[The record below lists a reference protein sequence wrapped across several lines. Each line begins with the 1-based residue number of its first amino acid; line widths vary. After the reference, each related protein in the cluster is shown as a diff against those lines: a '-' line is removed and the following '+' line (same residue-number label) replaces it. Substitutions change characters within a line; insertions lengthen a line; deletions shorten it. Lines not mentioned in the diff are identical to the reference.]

1 MLMKASIGCC
11 LLLVPALVWCA
22 QWHHGLSYFGPEGLK
37 YEADFH
43 HFDWVDPDAPKG
55 GRLNLAA
62 TGTYDSFNALISK
75 GRPAAGL
82 STTGPNNF
90 IYDRLLEQAADEPAS
105 YYGRLAESVA
115 VADDLAW
122 IAFRIRPEARWHD
135 GVPITAKDVKF
146 TFEQLKSHASP
157 TIRMVLRPVLRAE
170 VVGEREIRFHIAPGR
185 GRSRSVLIRIGDLYP
200 LPEHYWRD
208 RDTSRTTVEPPLGS
222 GPYRVAA
229 RVIGRYVEY
238 RRVEDYWG
246 ADLPVNRGRYNFD
259 IIKYDYFSD
268 ISVQR
273 EAHKAGVVD
282 VRIEAQAKDWAKSY
296 EFRAVEQGLF
306 RKELIPQKVASGLP
320 VPFLFN
326 LRLQKFK
333 DVRVR
338 EALSVAHDFEWEN
351 RVLFHGF
358 YSRASSWFTNSDLAS
373 SGLPSDAELELLE
386 PFRDRLPP
394 RVFTHV
400 YDQPKTDGYGPNRDQ
415 LLRAHRLLEEAGWV
429 LRDGVRV
436 REDTG
441 EPFTIEFLYGSPVLE
456 RVAMPYLHNL
466 EKLGIVVTQRTAE
479 ISRYIARMRAFDFDA
494 TCTGAITQSHTPG
507 LELHSKFGSRAADT
521 EGSANRIGV
530 KDPVVDALIV
540 KVVNAKT
547 VPDLIAAGRALD
559 RVLLWNFYAIPGFY
573 APGYRYAWWD
583 KFGRPER
590 KGGYRTGFP
599 DTWWFD
605 PVKAARIETGAAARE
620 ETPPG

>member
-1 MLMKASIGCC
+1 MRAW
-11 LLLVPALVWCA
+11 LLGLCIVLAPSLGWSTE
-22 QWHHGLSYFGPEGLK
+22 WHHGLSYFGPEGLK
-37 YEADFH
+37 YPADFE
-43 HFDWVDPDAPKG
+43 HFVWVSPDAPKG
-55 GRLNLAA
+55 GRVNLAA

-75 GRPAAGL
+75 GRPSAGIAA
-82 STTGPNNF
+82 SGPSNNF

-105 YYGRLAESVA
+105 YYVRLAESVA
-115 VADDLAW
+115 VADDLSW

-135 GVPITAKDVKF
+135 GVPITAKDMKF
-146 TFEQLKSHASP
+146 TFDQLKSHASP
-157 TIRMVLRPVLRAE
+157 TIRMVLRPVIRAT
-170 VVGEREIRFHIAPGR
+170 VVSELEIRFDIAPGP
-185 GRSRSVLIRIGDLYP
+185 GRSRSVLIRIGDLFP
-200 LPEHYWRD
+200 LPEHYWRE

-222 GPYRVAA
+222 GPYRISDH
-229 RVIGRYVEY
+229 VIGRYVQF

-246 ADLPVNRGRYNFD
+246 ADIPVNRGRYNFD
-259 IIKYDYFSD
+259 IIKVDYFSD

-282 VRIEAQAKDWAKSY
+282 VRIENQAKDWAKSY
-296 EFRAVEQGLF
+296 EFAAVKQGLF

-326 LRLQKFK
+326 LRLEKFK

-358 YSRASSWFTNSDLAS
+358 YTRASSWFSNSDLAAV
-373 SGLPSDAELELLE
+373 GLPSPAELELLE
-386 PFRDRLPP
+386 PFRDKVPP
-394 RVFTHV
+394 RVFTEV
-400 YDQPKTDGYGPNRDQ
+400 YRPPQSTGVGPNRDQ
-415 LLRAHRLLEEAGWV
+415 LIRAHRMLEEAGWV

-441 EPFTIEFLYGSPVLE
+441 EPFTIEFLYGTPILQ

-466 EKLGIVVTQRTAE
+466 EKLGIAVEQRTAE
-479 ISRYIARMRAFDFDA
+479 ASRYLARMRAFDFEA
-494 TCTGAITQSHTPG
+494 TCSGAISQSHTPG
-507 LELHSKFGSRAADT
+507 LELHSKFGSGAADIQ
-521 EGSANRIGV
+521 GSANRIGI

-547 VPDLIAAGRALD
+547 VPELIAAGRALD
-559 RVLLWNFYAIPGFY
+559 RVLVWNFYAIPGFY

-583 KFGRPER
+583 KFQRPDL

-605 PVKAARIETGAAARE
+605 PVKAARVEAGAAALTE
-620 ETPPG
+620 APPG

>member
-1 MLMKASIGCC
+1 MRVWVCAF
-11 LLLVPALVWCA
+11 LLVAPALAWPA
-22 QWHHGLSYFGPEGLK
+22 QWHHGLSYFGPAGLK
-37 YEADFH
+37 YGAGFQ
-43 HFDWVDPDAPKG
+43 HFDWVNPDAPKG

-75 GRPAAGL
+75 GRPSAGL
-82 STTGPNNF
+82 ATSGPNNF

-105 YYGRLAESVA
+105 YYARLAESVA
-115 VADDLAW
+115 VADDLSW
-122 IAFRIRPEARWHD
+122 IAFRIHPDARWHD
-135 GVPITAKDVKF
+135 GLPITANDMKF
-146 TFEQLKSHASP
+146 TYDVLKKHASP
-157 TIRMVLRPVLRAE
+157 TIRMVLRPVIRAT
-170 VVGEREIRFHIAPGR
+170 VVNEREIRFDIAPGP
-185 GRSRSVLIRIGDLYP
+185 GRSRSVLIRLANLYP

-208 RDTSRTTVEPPLGS
+208 RDFSRTTVEAPLGS
-222 GPYRVAA
+222 GPYRIDDF
-229 RVIGRYVEY
+229 VIGRYVSF

-259 IIKYDYFSD
+259 LIKYDYFSD

-296 EFRAVEQGLF
+296 DFAAVRKGLF
-306 RKELIPQKVASGLP
+306 RKELIPQKVATGLP

-326 LRLQKFK
+326 LRLEKFQ

-338 EALSVAHDFEWEN
+338 EALSIAHDFEWEN

-358 YSRASSWFTNSDLAS
+358 YTRAASWFTNSDLAAE
-373 SGLPSDAELELLE
+373 GLPSPAELALLE
-386 PFRDRLPP
+386 PFRGRVPP
-394 RVFTHV
+394 RVFTEV
-400 YDQPKTDGYGPNRDQ
+400 YRPPQSSGIGPNRDA
-415 LLRAHRLLEEAGWV
+415 LVRAHRLLEEAGWV

-441 EPFTIEFLYGSPVLE
+441 QPFTIEFLYGTPVLE

-466 EKLGIVVTQRTAE
+466 EKLGIVVSQRTAE
-479 ISRYIARMRAFDFDA
+479 ASRYLARMRSFDFEA
-494 TCTGAITQSHTPG
+494 TCSGAIIQSHTPG

-521 EGSANRIGV
+521 EGSANRIGL
-530 KDPVVDALIV
+530 KDPVVDALVV

-547 VPDLIAAGRALD
+547 ESELIAAGRALD
-559 RVLLWNFYAIPGFY
+559 RVLLWNFYAVPGFY

-583 KFGRPER
+583 KFERPAL

-605 PVKAARIETGAAARE
+605 PDKAARVEAGLARIG